1 MSAFAIAKNVL
12 TAFEKKSKTKPS
24 AQIKKADAVTS
35 EVIAPVSDTVPVI
48 DVQHLNIAYSNNK
61 NEFQRVVHDVSFSIK
76 AGEVVALVGESGSGK
91 TTTSQSIIGL
101 LSDNGQIE
109 SGKIVLN
116 GTDITHWSDKQ
127 LDSIRGAVISLVPQD
142 PGSSLNPVLTIGEQV
157 GEIFRIHQRL
167 PEKEIPAQVLQLL
180 ERVGLTQPA
189 LRMKQYPHELSGGMK
204 QRVLIATAIALKPAL
219 IIADEPTSALDVTV
233 QRRILDLID
242 DIRQEVGTAVLLV
255 THDLGVA
262 SDRAD
267 RIVVMQKGRI
277 EEAGTVAQILRLPKS
292 DYTRKLLNNAP
303 ALTLNSFRTLPE
315 HAAKTDQ
322 PEDIAISVEGLV
334 HEFDG
339 RNKKD
344 KLRAV
349 NGVSFKV
356 RRGTTHAIVGESG
369 SGKTTTIRDIVG
381 FGKPTAGKIIVNGTD
396 ITSLHKE
403 KLRLFRR
410 HIQLVYQNPFGSLD
424 PKQTIFQVI
433 EEPLLNFAPVPSKE
447 ERASRIYQ
455 ALEQVGLP
463 KEVAVRQPKAL
474 SGGQRQRVAIAR
486 ALILKPD
493 ILVLDEAVSALDVT
507 VQAQILT
514 LLNQLQAQLGLTYL
528 FITHDLSVVKEIADT
543 VTVLQHGEQIENG
556 EVEAVFREPKTTY
569 TKELISAIPGKR
581 SSYLVTNYY
590 FAI

>member
-1 MSAFAIAKNVL
+1 MSAFTIAKNVFTTL
-12 TAFEKKSKTKPS
+12 DKKDRV
-24 AQIKKADAVTS
+24 KARTVS
-35 EVIAPVSDTVPVI
+35 ETERIAAVSDTVPVI
-48 DVQHLNIAYSNNK
+48 DVQHLNIAYANK
-61 NEFQRVVHDVSFSIK
+61 NNDFERVVHDVSLTIR

-91 TTTSQSIIGL
+91 TTTSQAIIGL
-101 LSDNGQIE
+101 LSDNGKIE
-109 SGKIVLN
+109 SGKILLN
-116 GTDITHWSDKQ
+116 GTDITHWSGKQ
-127 LDSIRGAVISLVPQD
+127 LDHIRGAVISLVPQD

-167 PEKEIPAQVLQLL
+167 PDKDIPEQVLQLL
-180 ERVGLTQPA
+180 ERVGLTQPE

-277 EEAGTVAQILRLPKS
+277 EETGSVAQILRLPKS

-303 ALTLNSFRTLPE
+303 ALTMNAFRSLPV
-315 HAAKTDQ
+315 HAAKTDAD
-322 PEDIAISVEGLV
+322 EDIAISVEDLV
-334 HEFDG
+334 HEYDG
-339 RNKKD
+339 RNKKE
-344 KLRAV
+344 KNRAV
-349 NGVSFKV
+349 NNVSFKV

-369 SGKTTTIRDIVG
+369 SGKTTTIRDVVG
-381 FGKPTAGKIIVNGTD
+381 FGKPSSGKILVNGTD
-396 ITSLHKE
+396 ITSLHGE
-403 KLRLFRR
+403 QLRLFRR

-433 EEPLLNFAPVPSKE
+433 EEPLLNYAPVPSKQ
-447 ERASRIYQ
+447 ERAQRIEEV
-455 ALEQVGLP
+455 LEQVGLP
-463 KEVAVRQPKAL
+463 KEVATRQPRAL
-474 SGGQRQRVAIAR
+474 SGGQRQRGAIAR

-507 VQAQILT
+507 VQAQILD
-514 LLNQLQAQLGLTYL
+514 LLNQLQSELGLTYL
-528 FITHDLSVVKEIADT
+528 FITHDLSVVKQIADT

-556 EVEAVFREPKTTY
+556 GVETVFREPKTAY
-569 TKELISAIPGKR
+569 TKELINAIPGKR

>member
-1 MSAFAIAKNVL
+1 MSAFAIAKSVL
-12 TAFEKKSKTKPS
+12 TAFERKSKTKPS
-24 AQIKKADAVTS
+24 AQIKKADVVKS

-167 PEKEIPAQVLQLL
+167 SEKEIPAQVLQLL

-204 QRVLIATAIALKPAL
+204 QRVLIAIAIALKPAL

-292 DYTRKLLNNAP
+292 DYTKKLLNNAP

-344 KLRAV
+344 KLRVV

-381 FGKPTAGKIIVNGTD
+381 FGKPTAGKIMVNGTD

-463 KEVAVRQPKAL
+463 KEVALRQPKAL

-514 LLNQLQAQLGLTYL
+514 LLNELQSQLGLTYL
-528 FITHDLSVVKEIADT
+528 FITHDLSVVKQIADT

-581 SSYLVTNYY
+581 SLYLVTNYY

>member
-1 MSAFAIAKNVL
+1 MMTAFTLKNVF
-12 TAFEKKSKTKPS
+12 TAFDKKNKTSKTKETNT
-24 AQIKKADAVTS
+24 VTTNT
-35 EVIAPVSDTVPVI
+35 IAAVSDTVPVI
-48 DVQHLNIAYSNNK
+48 DVQHLNIAYANK
-61 NEFQRVVHDVSFSIK
+61 KDEFQRVVHDVSFSIK

-91 TTTSQSIIGL
+91 TTTSQAIIGL
-101 LSDNGQIE
+101 LSDNGRIE
-109 SGKIVLN
+109 SGKIALN

-127 LDSIRGAVISLVPQD
+127 LDSIRGSVISLVPQD

-157 GEIFRIHQRL
+157 GEIFKIHHRL
-167 PEKEIPAQVLQLL
+167 PEKDIPAQVLQLL

-189 LRMKQYPHELSGGMK
+189 LRIKQYPHELSGGMK
-204 QRVLIATAIALKPAL
+204 QRVLIAIAIALKPAL

-277 EEAGTVAQILRLPKS
+277 EETGTVAQILRLPKS

-303 ALTLNSFRTLPE
+303 ALTLNAFRTLPK
-315 HAAKTDQ
+315 HAAKTDL
-322 PEDIAISVEGLV
+322 PEDIAIAVEGLV
-334 HEFDG
+334 HEFEG
-339 RNKKD
+339 RSKKE

-349 NGVSFKV
+349 NGVSFTV

-381 FGKPTAGKIIVNGTD
+381 FGKPTAGKIVVNGTD

-403 KLRLFRR
+403 KLRQFRK

-424 PKQTIFQVI
+424 PKQTIFEVI
-433 EEPLLNFAPVPSKE
+433 EEPLLNYAPVPSKA
-447 ERASRIYQ
+447 ERATRIYQ

-463 KEVAVRQPKAL
+463 KEVALRQPNAL

-486 ALILKPD
+486 ALILKPA

-514 LLNQLQAQLGLTYL
+514 LLNELQAQLGLTYL
-528 FITHDLSVVKEIADT
+528 FITHDLSVVKQVADT

-556 EVEAVFREPKTTY
+556 AVETVFREPKTTY
-569 TKELISAIPGKR
+569 TKELIRAIPGKR